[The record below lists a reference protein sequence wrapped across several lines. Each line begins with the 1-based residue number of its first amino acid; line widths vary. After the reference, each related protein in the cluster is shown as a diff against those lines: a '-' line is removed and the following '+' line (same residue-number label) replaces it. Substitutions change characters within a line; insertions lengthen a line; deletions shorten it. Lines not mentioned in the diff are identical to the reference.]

1 MKVTSRLSIIYR
13 EDRTRYSMQFLADI
27 MKKLSE
33 DGKITREDLYN
44 LKESDVIEIIE
55 NSKYK
60 DIYKIWKETKKVKH
74 SDEEPKNVYYV
85 KHGAKVR
92 YINPLVEEGN
102 IKGRAYDLSE
112 SVRKNIDN
120 IYNCLLNFKSII
132 HTFFLK

>member
-55 NSKYK
+55 NPKGFPY
-60 DIYKIWKETKKVKH
+60 YKIIKLGKPLGVWYRYRREYEIVRIEDIH
-74 SDEEPKNVYYV
+74 PKGNV
-85 KHGAKVR
+85 
-92 YINPLVEEGN
+92 
-102 IKGRAYDLSE
+102 
-112 SVRKNIDN
+112 
-120 IYNCLLNFKSII
+120 
-132 HTFFLK
+132 